1 MTIVYSR
8 CSTEDQASNGI
19 SIDSQVR
26 ICTDE
31 AKRLGCNNI
40 KIIKDEGKSAGNMDR
55 PGLKEIMRL
64 CEEKKVKRIIMLS
77 GDRLSRKME
86 NHLFLRGFFK
96 KHGVEVHYTS
106 QANIDINTAMGIMMD
121 NTFAN
126 MSEFQRLQTSDK
138 TKACLTQKVK
148 EGWFP
153 GVAPLGYRNVDNP
166 NYRKGEISKRI
177 IIPDDDTAP
186 LVQDMFDLY
195 ATGDYSV
202 YSLAEEMARRG
213 LKSRKGKMLHPSKIY
228 ETLRNPLYIG
238 ELHWGGIVIKKAKHT
253 PIIRTSLFEMVNRTI
268 AAHNHNCCRKRKY
281 QFLLRGFAFCG
292 VCGRRLTAEW
302 HSKASGVKFGYY
314 HCPKREGCPNAYN
327 QVGEM
332 ENQVKEQFKN
342 IQFSQSFVNLIVKK
356 AKKILDEKRR
366 QITAKRKLYQNKR
379 NSLEIKR
386 SNAEDKLLK
395 GVLNDNDFT
404 RIRENIR
411 EELGA
416 VEYQLDA
423 IEEQRETKID
433 EIQEILRF
441 SRNIYDA
448 YDKANYILK
457 RHYLSLFWER
467 FDIKDKKII
476 NAIPTR
482 LFQTLLENKQVIITG
497 KWGERGDSNSQPPH
511 PQCGTLTD

>member
-202 YSLAEEMARRG
+202 YTLAEEIGTARIEIQERE
-213 LKSRKGKMLHPSKIY
+213 KIA
-228 ETLRNPLYIG
+228 TPKQSLRNI
-238 ELHWGGIVIKKAKHT
+238 EKSAIHRGIALGRNRYQKRQRHT

-302 HSKASGVKFGYY
+302 HSKASGIKFGYY
-314 HCPKREGCPNAYN
+314 HCPKREGCSNAYN

-476 NAIPTR
+476 KAIPTR

-497 KWGERGDSNSQPPH
+497 KWGD
-511 PQCGTLTD
+511 